1 MYKTIS
7 ISNDT
12 YQNLSSIASRVDK
25 PKSQVI
31 DELIKGYI
39 ETMKEQ
45 EKEQLQAYNKFV
57 TKLAQKVK
65 LPKGAKIKSED
76 LDKKLN
82 VLKDRDF

>member
-12 YQNLSSIASRVDK
+12 YQNLSAVASRMDK

-57 TKLAQKVK
+57 TRLAQKVK
-65 LPKGAKIKSED
+65 LPKGEKIKSED
-76 LDKKLN
+76 LDKELN
-82 VLKDRDF
+82 VLKDQDF

>member
-12 YQNLSSIASRVDK
+12 YQNLNSIASRMDK

-39 ETMKEQ
+39 EAMREQ

-57 TKLAQKVK
+57 ANLAQKVK

-76 LDKKLN
+76 LDKELN
-82 VLKDRDF
+82 VLKDQNF

>member
-7 ISNDT
+7 ISNET
-12 YQNLSSIASRVDK
+12 YQNLSSIASRMDK

-57 TKLAQKVK
+57 ANLAQKVK

-76 LDKKLN
+76 LDKELN
-82 VLKDRDF
+82 VLKDQDF